1 MGIENLGES
10 VKQLREE
17 IKGWEEPEVPK
28 EAEREAM
35 ELDAQLQEVPLAI
48 SGTSEQSQPP
58 IQLPVVS
65 TPISSTIPPV
75 LFPPASKPS
84 FATENDDL
92 AAMRSR
98 VEALTTGTTE
108 EWVLVQGHQKPY
120 PGTPV
125 KIPESSEAPV
135 LSNVAGLKV
144 KRITPIP
151 VSLPFEPALCP

>member
-1 MGIENLGES
+1 MNQFKPPSTVDVTGSEKKISEAVEARLSLQSVRIDTANDLVQQTQKTASDNSETLHGLIVGIENLGES

-17 IKGWEEPEVPK
+17 IKGWEEPEVPE

-75 LFPPASKPS
+75 LS
-84 FATENDDL
+84 
-92 AAMRSR
+92 
-98 VEALTTGTTE
+98 
-108 EWVLVQGHQKPY
+108 H
-120 PGTPV
+120 
-125 KIPESSEAPV
+125 
-135 LSNVAGLKV
+135 
-144 KRITPIP
+144 
-151 VSLPFEPALCP
+151 